1 MYNIDYNKLILWLVP
16 DFLRKGR
23 QFAWLKTLASPV
35 KRLWELFIKQRA
47 ENLYKLNHGPEVWS
61 LQKALNDRF
70 DSEKRRIYITDGY
83 TKDRLF
89 IYSKVEDK
97 PKSLGTLHLH
107 NRGDYSDTGVDFI
120 VWVPNTVPLT
130 SSNNYELRSLV
141 DFYKLASKRYTIYR
155 S

>member
-16 DFLRKGR
+16 DFKRKSKHY
-23 QFAWLKTLASPV
+23 AWLRVLASPV
-35 KRLWELFIKQRA
+35 VRLSELFLKRRE
-47 ENLYKLNHGPEVWS
+47 ENLYRISHNGQVFS
-61 LQKALNDRF
+61 LQKVLNDRF
-70 DSEKRRIYITDGY
+70 DSQQRRIYITDGY
-83 TKDRLF
+83 SMDRLF
-89 IYSKVEDK
+89 IHTRDEDK
-97 PKSLGTLHLH
+97 PKSLGTLYLH